1 MRACTTYGKICKAVA
16 RRTASSVG
24 GCGVG
29 VGAAFQRSGQLDA
42 RAFDAPE
49 VHIYALPERELE
61 DLESQRRPLAGLL
74 IGPKHRREPRFRRLC
89 YPGPIMEQIRVVYE
103 EFKVLGKE
111 LVDKVGQLI
120 HAGNVRRI
128 IVKDDKGNTFME
140 IPLTLATV
148 GVVAAPVLAGLGA
161 IAVLI
166 ANFTL
171 VVERVKEDTT
181 EVGPEDA
188 RSGDA

>member
-1 MRACTTYGKICKAVA
+1 
-16 RRTASSVG
+16 
-24 GCGVG
+24 
-29 VGAAFQRSGQLDA
+29 
-42 RAFDAPE
+42 
-49 VHIYALPERELE
+49 
-61 DLESQRRPLAGLL
+61 
-74 IGPKHRREPRFRRLC
+74 
-89 YPGPIMEQIRVVYE
+89 MEQIRVVYE

-148 GVVAAPVLAGLGA
+148 GVIVAPVLAGLGA
-161 IAVLI
+161 IAALI

-171 VVERVKEDTT
+171 GVERVKGDAAEPKPEDT
-181 EVGPEDA
+181 G
-188 RSGDA
+188 SGDA